1 MLGCKEL
8 MISVFQLSSVQVS
21 FYKNVLLFGK
31 YF

>member
-8 MISVFQLSSVQVS
+8 MISVFQLSSMQVS
-21 FYKNVLLFGK
+21 YKNVLLFGK